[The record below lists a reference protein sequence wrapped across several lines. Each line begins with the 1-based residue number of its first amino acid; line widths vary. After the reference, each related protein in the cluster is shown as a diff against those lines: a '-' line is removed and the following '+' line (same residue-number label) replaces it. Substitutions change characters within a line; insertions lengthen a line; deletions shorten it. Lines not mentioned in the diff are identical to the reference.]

1 MNDDRIVISP
11 ELEIPASELEFRFVR
26 SSGPGGQHV
35 NRSATQ
41 VELTWD
47 VAQSPSLNAEQR
59 RLVME
64 RLRHLI
70 DQDGILHLASQSTR
84 SQWQNRAAV
93 VERFR
98 ELVAHSQ
105 RVAPQCIA
113 TRPSRT
119 AKRCR
124 VETKRKR
131 GLLKRLRRPPI
142 EED

>member
-84 SQWQNRAAV
+84 SQWQNRTAV

-105 RVAPQCIA
+105 RVAPQRIA

-119 AKRCR
+119 AKRRR